1 MNKLIVSLSPH
12 VHGGDSV
19 KKNMYGV
26 LIALIPA
33 FLVSLYFFGLGAL
46 IVTATSVAACL
57 FFEWA
62 IGKFLMKK
70 QTTTICDGSAI
81 ITGVLLAFNLPSNLP
96 IWIIILGA
104 LFAIGVGKMSFGG
117 LGCNPFNPALAGRVF
132 LLLSFPVQMT
142 TWPAVGQLT
151 AYTDATTAATPLA
164 IMKGVING
172 APGYSLS
179 DLPASLDLFIGNNG
193 GCLGE
198 VSALALLLGL
208 AYMLWKKIIT
218 WHIPVSILV
227 TVFVFSGVIYF
238 IDGYDKIKIYWQ
250 MTDSINGTL
259 GSGVLSEIQDV
270 LGQDWNISIWTKI
283 KVILGCD
290 SVMIPFSIYVPPVMQ
305 LLSGGLMLGAI
316 FMATDY
322 VTSPMSHKGM
332 LIYGVCIGL
341 LTVVIR
347 LFGAYPEGMS
357 FAILIM
363 NAFTPLI
370 NTYVKPKRFGEVA
383 KKK

>member
-1 MNKLIVSLSPH
+1 
-12 VHGGDSV
+12 
-19 KKNMYGV
+19 
-26 LIALIPA
+26 
-33 FLVSLYFFGLGAL
+33 
-46 IVTATSVAACL
+46 
-57 FFEWA
+57 
-62 IGKFLMKK
+62 
-70 QTTTICDGSAI
+70 
-81 ITGVLLAFNLPSNLP
+81 
-96 IWIIILGA
+96 
-104 LFAIGVGKMSFGG
+104 
-117 LGCNPFNPALAGRVF
+117 
-132 LLLSFPVQMT
+132 MT

-172 APGYSLS
+172 APGMSLS
-179 DLPASLDLFIGNNG
+179 DLPGAFDLLIGNNG

-208 AYMLWKKIIT
+208 FYMLWKKIIT

-227 TVFVFSGVIYF
+227 TVFVFSGYHV
-238 IDGYDKIKIYWQ
+238 
-250 MTDSINGTL
+250 
-259 GSGVLSEIQDV
+259 SGQFRNL
-270 LGQDWNISIWTKI
+270 
-283 KVILGCD
+283 
-290 SVMIPFSIYVPPVMQ
+290 YVSPVVQ
-305 LLSGGLMLGAI
+305 LLSGGLDAGCCLYG
-316 FMATDY
+316 TDY

-341 LTVVIR
+341 LTVIIR